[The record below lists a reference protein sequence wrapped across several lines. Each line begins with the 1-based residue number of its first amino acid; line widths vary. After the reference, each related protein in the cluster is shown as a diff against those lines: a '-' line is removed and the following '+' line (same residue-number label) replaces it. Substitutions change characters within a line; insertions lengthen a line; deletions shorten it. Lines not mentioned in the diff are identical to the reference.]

1 MNFPH
6 NFRRSSFR
14 ILLLSLLLGLTVSGC
29 QRMGMANIK
38 PAKLEEKYAGPTSQ
52 YITVDGTRFHYRI
65 DGNPEG
71 PGVVLLHGVL
81 ASTHTWDGWVENI
94 GSKYHMLRLDLPGFG
109 LSEPLKDKTKYTPEY
124 AVEIFEKVRVA
135 IAAEHPE
142 FKDKFEKF
150 HLVGNSLGGF
160 ISWFYATKYPERVNK
175 LILIDPIAYQ
185 QPLPRIIK
193 FASGGF
199 GGTMAQ
205 ISSPR
210 FIVRKNVR
218 KVYGNPESPTDE
230 TILRYHELLLYKG
243 HKEAM
248 VQYFKTLRKYN
259 EEDSMAKFVP
269 QIKVPT
275 LLMFGGKDRWVP
287 PELIDKWKRDVD
299 GLQVKVYAEGGH
311 IPMEE
316 FPVETSNDAD
326 EFMGG
331 GAGTAVASTGGEE
344 EAAEPAAE
352 AEEPA
357 EAPAPAPARASKK
370 KPAKTAQGMA
380 DWGAT
385 E

>member
-1 MNFPH
+1 MNFPLI
-6 NFRRSSFR
+6 FRRSSLSV
-14 ILLLSLLLGLTVSGC
+14 LLLGLLLGLTVSGC
-29 QRMGMANIK
+29 QRMGMATIK

-52 YITVDGTRFHYRI
+52 YITVDGVRLHYRI
-65 DGNPEG
+65 DGNPNG

-81 ASTHTWDGWVENI
+81 ASTHTWDGWVENL
-94 GSKYHMLRLDLPGFG
+94 GSKYHIFRMDLPGFG
-109 LSEPLKDKTKYTPEY
+109 LSEALKDKSKYTPEY
-124 AVEIFEKVRVA
+124 AVEVFEKVRVA
-135 IAAEHPE
+135 IQQEHPE
-142 FKDKFEKF
+142 FRDKFERF
-150 HLVGNSLGGF
+150 FLVGNSLGGF
-160 ISWFYATKYPERVNK
+160 ISWFYATKYPERVEK

-210 FIVRKNVR
+210 FIVKRNVR

-316 FPVETSNDAD
+316 FPIETSNDAD
-326 EFMGG
+326 AFLGG
-331 GAGTAVASTGGEE
+331 GSAIASSGGEDM
-344 EAAEPAAE
+344 AEPIAE
-352 AEEPA
+352 AEEEQEAAPEPA
-357 EAPAPAPARASKK
+357 KKSSK
-370 KPAKTAQGMA
+370 KPATTAQGMA
-380 DWGAT
+380 DWGDVN
-385 E
+385 

>member
-6 NFRRSSFR
+6 TFRRSALPVVLLG
-14 ILLLSLLLGLTVSGC
+14 LLLSLAVSGC

-38 PAKLEEKYAGPTSQ
+38 PAKLEEKYGGPTSQ
-52 YITVDGTRFHYRI
+52 FITVDGVRFHYRI
-65 DGNPEG
+65 DGNPNG

-94 GSKYHMLRLDLPGFG
+94 GSKYHMLRMDLPGFG

-135 IAAEHPE
+135 IGAEHPE
-142 FKDKFEKF
+142 FKEKFEKF
-150 HLVGNSLGGF
+150 NLVGNSLGGF
-160 ISWFYATKYPERVNK
+160 ISWYYATKFPERIIK

-199 GGTMAQ
+199 GGLMAQ

-243 HKEAM
+243 HKTAM
-248 VQYFKTLRKYN
+248 VEYFKTLRKYN
-259 EEDSMAKFVP
+259 EEDTMAKFVP

-287 PELIDKWKRDVD
+287 PALIDQWKRDVE
-299 GLQVKVYAEGGH
+299 GLQVKVYDEGGH

-316 FPVETSNDAD
+316 FPLETSRDAD

-331 GAGTAVASTGGEE
+331 GASEAVASSGAEE

-352 AEEPA
+352 AEEA
-357 EAPAPAPARASKK
+357 EEPVAAPAAKK
-370 KPAKTAQGMA
+370 SATKPAKTAQGVPA
-380 DWGAT
+380 W

>member
-1 MNFPH
+1 MG
-6 NFRRSSFR
+6 
-14 ILLLSLLLGLTVSGC
+14 LLLGLCLTGC

-38 PAKLEEKYAGPTSQ
+38 PAKLEEKYGGPTSQ
-52 YITVDGTRFHYRI
+52 YMTVDGTRIHYRI
-65 DGNPEG
+65 DGNPDG
-71 PGVVLLHGVL
+71 PGVLLLHGVL

-94 GSKYHMLRLDLPGFG
+94 GGKYHIIRLDLPGFG
-109 LSEPLKDKTKYTPEY
+109 LSEPLKNKNYTPEY
-124 AVEIFEKVRVA
+124 AIEFFEMARKQLQV
-135 IAAEHPE
+135 EHPE
-142 FKDKFEKF
+142 LAAKTEKF

-160 ISWFYATKYPERVNK
+160 ISWFYATKYPERINK

-199 GGTMAQ
+199 GGLMAQ

-210 FIVRKNVR
+210 FIVKRNVR
-218 KVYGNPESPTDE
+218 KVYGHPETPSDE

-243 HKEAM
+243 HKTAM
-248 VQYFKTLRKYN
+248 VEYFKTLRKYN

-316 FPVETSNDAD
+316 FPLETSRDAD

-331 GAGTAVASTGGEE
+331 GASEAVASSGDEEPAPAQE
-344 EAAEPAAE
+344 EAAPE

-357 EAPAPAPARASKK
+357 AKPAPKASKK
-370 KPAKTAQGMA
+370 KPAKTAQGNMA
-380 DWGAT
+380 DWGDT
-385 E
+385 Q

>member
-1 MNFPH
+1 
-6 NFRRSSFR
+6 
-14 ILLLSLLLGLTVSGC
+14 LLGLALTGC

-38 PAKLEEKYAGPTSQ
+38 PAKLEERYGGPTSQ
-52 YITVDGTRFHYRI
+52 YMTVDGTRIHYRI
-65 DGNPEG
+65 DGNPNG
-71 PGVVLLHGVL
+71 PGVLLLHGVL

-94 GSKYHMLRLDLPGFG
+94 GSKYHLIRLDLPGFG
-109 LSEPLKDKTKYTPEY
+109 LSEPLKNKNYTPEY
-124 AVEIFEKVRVA
+124 AIEFFEMARQQLGL
-135 IAAEHPE
+135 EHPE
-142 FKDKFEKF
+142 LKEKTEKF
-150 HLVGNSLGGF
+150 FLVGNSLGGF
-160 ISWFYATKYPERVNK
+160 ISWYYATKHPEHIEK

-210 FIVRKNVR
+210 FIVKRNVR
-218 KVYGNPESPTDE
+218 KVYGHPETPTDE

-243 HKEAM
+243 HKNAM
-248 VQYFKTLRKYN
+248 VEYFKTLRKYN
-259 EEDSMAKFVP
+259 EEDSMAKHVP
-269 QIKVPT
+269 EIKVPT
-275 LLMFGGKDRWVP
+275 LLMFGGKDHWVP
-287 PELIDKWKRDVD
+287 PALIDKWKRDVD

-331 GAGTAVASTGGEE
+331 GVTTAAASAGD
-344 EAAEPAAE
+344 EAAATAAE
-352 AEEPA
+352 QGDEEP
-357 EAPAPAPARASKK
+357 EAPAPAPAPKASKK

-380 DWGAT
+380 DWGDT
-385 E
+385 Q